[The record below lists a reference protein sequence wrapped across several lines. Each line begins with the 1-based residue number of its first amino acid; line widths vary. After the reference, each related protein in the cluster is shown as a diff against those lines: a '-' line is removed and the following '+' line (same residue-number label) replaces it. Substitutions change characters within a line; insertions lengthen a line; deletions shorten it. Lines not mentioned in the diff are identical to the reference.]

1 MKSDRLNSRAA
12 SAHFI
17 LALLSGTR
25 VASGKMLSFPDSY
38 LLRGLL
44 TLVAI
49 SLMVPGIF
57 GVAPPRW
64 FDHGTP
70 ESAKQQVPAG
80 KTDPPSTVIGQSAT
94 LVSDADAQDQT
105 EPKAMVDGAGTS
117 GQMTET
123 SEPVEAPAAGPQ
135 VDGPDPAK
143 PVPLPLLVDQQF
155 SADRIEQPA
164 VRARRDQNEVQLASA
179 SPKIAKTKPSQPRRP
194 LLVARV
200 FVKRIPAD
208 HLDLATPAQKESFIK
223 MTLPL
228 ILAAN
233 EEIGM
238 RRAAIKRAA
247 SANDRGALEKWAQLY
262 RIDVGK
268 QSTQDLRDD
277 ILLRADVI
285 PVSLALAQAA
295 VESGW
300 GTSRFAVQGN
310 ALFGQWAWKE
320 SAGLKPLQ
328 ASNDRAVVRSFPNLF
343 GSVRAYMHNLNT
355 HSSYGDL
362 RRQRARLADRDERG
376 KGYALAGNLDRYAEI
391 GMEYVDKLRT
401 IIRVNDL
408 DKYATAKLQ

>member
-1 MKSDRLNSRAA
+1 
-12 SAHFI
+12 
-17 LALLSGTR
+17 
-25 VASGKMLSFPDSY
+25 MLSFPDSY

-70 ESAKQQVPAG
+70 EPVKQQVPAG
-80 KTDPPSTVIGQSAT
+80 KTDPPSKVIGQSVT
-94 LVSDADAQDQT
+94 LVSDADAQVQT

-117 GQMTET
+117 TQMTET
-123 SEPVEAPAAGPQ
+123 SELEEAPAAGPQ
-135 VDGPDPAK
+135 VDGSDPAK
-143 PVPLPLLVDQQF
+143 PVPLLLLADQQF

-262 RIDVGK
+262 RVDVGK

-391 GMEYVDKLRT
+391 GMEYVHKLRT

>member
-1 MKSDRLNSRAA
+1 
-12 SAHFI
+12 
-17 LALLSGTR
+17 
-25 VASGKMLSFPDSY
+25 
-38 LLRGLL
+38 
-44 TLVAI
+44 
-49 SLMVPGIF
+49 
-57 GVAPPRW
+57 
-64 FDHGTP
+64 
-70 ESAKQQVPAG
+70 
-80 KTDPPSTVIGQSAT
+80 
-94 LVSDADAQDQT
+94 
-105 EPKAMVDGAGTS
+105 
-117 GQMTET
+117 
-123 SEPVEAPAAGPQ
+123 
-135 VDGPDPAK
+135 
-143 PVPLPLLVDQQF
+143 
-155 SADRIEQPA
+155 
-164 VRARRDQNEVQLASA
+164 
-179 SPKIAKTKPSQPRRP
+179 
-194 LLVARV
+194 V

-328 ASNDRAVVRSFPNLF
+328 ASNDKAVVRSFPNLF

-355 HSSYGDL
+355 HSSYSDL

>member
-1 MKSDRLNSRAA
+1 M
-12 SAHFI
+12 
-17 LALLSGTR
+17 
-25 VASGKMLSFPDSY
+25 VSGKLLSFPDRY

-49 SLMVPGIF
+49 NFMVPGIF

-64 FDHGTP
+64 FDYRTL
-70 ESAKQQVPAG
+70 ESTNKQVSAG
-80 KTDPPSTVIGQSAT
+80 KIDQPLTVLGQSASFA
-94 LVSDADAQDQT
+94 VDPDAQDQT
-105 EPKAMVDGAGTS
+105 KPIVIVDVAETLD
-117 GQMTET
+117 QMTENI
-123 SEPVEAPAAGPQ
+123 EPGKASAAGPQ
-135 VDGPDPAK
+135 VDWVNPAK
-143 PVPLPLLVDQQF
+143 PVALPPPPDQHFSVDGL
-155 SADRIEQPA
+155 EQPA
-164 VRARRDQNEVQLASA
+164 VRARRDQSEVQLASV
-179 SPKIAKTKPSQPRRP
+179 SPKIAKIKPRRP
-194 LLVARV
+194 RQPLLVPRV

-208 HLDLATPAQKESFIK
+208 HLDLATPAQKENFIE

-233 EEIGM
+233 EEIDM

-247 SANDRGALEKWAQLY
+247 SANDRSALEKWAQLY
-262 RIDVGK
+262 GINMGK
-268 QSTQDLRDD
+268 KSTLEIRDN

-300 GTSRFAVQGN
+300 GTSRFAMQGN

-320 SAGLKPLQ
+320 SAGIKPLQ

-362 RRQRARLADRDERG
+362 RRHRALLADRDDRG
-376 KGYALAGNLDRYAEI
+376 KGFALAGNLDSYAEI
-391 GMEYVDKLRT
+391 GMEYVDKLHT

>member
-1 MKSDRLNSRAA
+1 M
-12 SAHFI
+12 
-17 LALLSGTR
+17 
-25 VASGKMLSFPDSY
+25 P
-38 LLRGLL
+38 
-44 TLVAI
+44 
-49 SLMVPGIF
+49 
-57 GVAPPRW
+57 
-64 FDHGTP
+64 
-70 ESAKQQVPAG
+70 
-80 KTDPPSTVIGQSAT
+80 
-94 LVSDADAQDQT
+94 
-105 EPKAMVDGAGTS
+105 
-117 GQMTET
+117 
-123 SEPVEAPAAGPQ
+123 
-135 VDGPDPAK
+135 
-143 PVPLPLLVDQQF
+143 
-155 SADRIEQPA
+155 
-164 VRARRDQNEVQLASA
+164 
-179 SPKIAKTKPSQPRRP
+179 
-194 LLVARV
+194 RV

-208 HLDLATPAQKESFIK
+208 HLDLATPAQKENFIE

-233 EEIGM
+233 EEIDM

-247 SANDRGALEKWAQLY
+247 SANDRSALEKWAQLY
-262 RIDVGK
+262 GIDMGK
-268 QSTQDLRDD
+268 KSTLDIRDN

-320 SAGLKPLQ
+320 SAGIKPLQ

-362 RRQRARLADRDERG
+362 RRHRALLADRDERG

-391 GMEYVDKLRT
+391 GMEYVDKLHT